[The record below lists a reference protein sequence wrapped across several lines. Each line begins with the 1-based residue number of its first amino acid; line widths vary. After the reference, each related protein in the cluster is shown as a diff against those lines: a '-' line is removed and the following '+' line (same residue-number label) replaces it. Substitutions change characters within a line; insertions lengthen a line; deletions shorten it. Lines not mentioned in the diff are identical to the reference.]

1 MLDYQQSE
9 KRPLTC
15 HHTVP
20 EKEVE
25 VVDTYTSCAHLGRW
39 SMTQVIEH
47 VQQAAADVGSVVAS
61 V

>member
-1 MLDYQQSE
+1 MVLQWP
-9 KRPLTC
+9 PLAQRREDQRDDAGLST
-15 HHTVP
+15 
-20 EKEVE
+20 E
-25 VVDTYTSCAHLGRW
+25 W